1 MSETQSTALRASR
14 AVIGIA
20 LSGALALGMAP
31 LVPNQAYADDPA
43 TADGSASAEP
53 QGFSSETEATS
64 YDRAVIWAAGVDDA
78 SMVEEV
84 YPESRE
90 QNLRA
95 RAATPSVKPM
105 TFSDEMLYF
114 CKYESSCNY
123 DQGLSS
129 GDGYN
134 AMGYFQFDRRYG
146 LGNCLQ
152 AVYNY
157 NPTRYKCLKVIG
169 DKYNWNTNRA
179 TRSNG
184 KFTTFGNDLNTAWH
198 AAYKAN
204 PTEFSRL
211 QNGWAYTQYY
221 DGPAGVRGSLKAFGI
236 NTDYR
241 ADCVKG
247 LVWGMSNLFGQGGGA
262 SYVNQGLYYGC
273 NWFFKQAKINNSMTD
288 VQLVTALCDT
298 VVSKVASRY
307 PSQPEY
313 HQGWQNRY
321 KKEKADC
328 LEYLKG
334 YRSAWRQ
341 IGGYWYWYDA
351 SGNRATGWEY
361 IKNKWYYFNSAGVM
375 QTGWEKVSGK
385 WYYLGTSGAMKTG
398 WQEVSGKWYFFSE
411 KGAMQTG
418 WLVRPDEK
426 KYYLQDSGA
435 MLSQGWHVVDGDKYH
450 MSEKGSVEI
459 GWISLSEGRYYL
471 DEDGIMQTGWERVS
485 GKWYYLNKDG
495 IMQTGWEMVSGKW
508 YFLDDEGVMQAGW
521 LVRPSGAKYY
531 LFSSGSMASPG
542 WNKIDGKWYYMGS
555 SGAVKVGWIK
565 LDDKWYYMDRAGVM
579 KKGWLE
585 LSGKWYFLDDKG
597 AMKTGWLKRGTKT
610 YYLNSK
616 GVMLTGKQTID
627 GRIYRFSS
635 SGALL

>member
-95 RAATPSVKPM
+95 RAATSSVKPM

-146 LGNCLQ
+146 LGNFLQ

-236 NTDYR
+236 NTDDR

-273 NWFFKQAKINNSMTD
+273 NWFFNQAKINNSMTD

-328 LEYLKG
+328 LEHLKG